1 MLVTTWVTRSR
12 TVRLLAVAGAAAAVF
27 ALSSPPSHVAY
38 SANRVAVC
46 SHDVVAGVEVDN
58 CVPNPNANVNTYAP
72 GDYPE
77 LVPEFKFGVGF

>member
-58 CVPNPNANVNTYAP
+58 CVPNANVNNYAP

>member
-1 MLVTTWVTRSR
+1 MLVTTWVTPSR

-27 ALSSPPSHVAY
+27 AMSGAPSHVAN

-58 CVPNPNANVNTYAP
+58 CVPNPNADNNSYAP

-77 LVPEFKFGVGF
+77 VVPEFKIGVGI